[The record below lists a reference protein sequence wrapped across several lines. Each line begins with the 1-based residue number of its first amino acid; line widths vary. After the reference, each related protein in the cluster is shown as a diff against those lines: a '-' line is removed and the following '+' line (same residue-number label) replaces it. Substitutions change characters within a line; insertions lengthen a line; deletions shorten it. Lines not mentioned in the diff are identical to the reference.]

1 MNPKIIVIDGKT
13 YRSVDEMPEDVRRRY
28 EAAMSSLKDQNE
40 NRIPDAFETNNTLA
54 DNNRNGI
61 PDIIENTAGA
71 PIFAKAMK
79 ILVDGQEFK
88 SIDELPLEARA
99 KYEKSMGILDA
110 NRNGIPDFMEG
121 MMGTRESAAP
131 VSTKLASDIPRSV
144 SPTSIPVSPTI
155 TPDTSNGWM
164 LALLGV
170 FLLMVCLAGAA
181 GVWYFFLR

>member
-1 MNPKIIVIDGKT
+1 
-13 YRSVDEMPEDVRRRY
+13 
-28 EAAMSSLKDQNE
+28 
-40 NRIPDAFETNNTLA
+40 
-54 DNNRNGI
+54 
-61 PDIIENTAGA
+61 
-71 PIFAKAMK
+71 
-79 ILVDGQEFK
+79 
-88 SIDELPLEARA
+88 
-99 KYEKSMGILDA
+99 
-110 NRNGIPDFMEG
+110 MEG

-131 VSTKLASDIPRSV
+131 VSTKLGSDIPRSV